1 MDDVTVALPGARAY
15 PIHVRDTFAA
25 LRPLLEA
32 LLDGRRAIVVLDG
45 MVEAVTAGGAR
56 KAFQD
61 VPGVVSVAS
70 LPPGEGTKS
79 LAGYRRLLA
88 ALEGA
93 ALDRNGVVVAVG
105 GGVTLDVAGFAAATH
120 QRGVAW
126 VACPTTLL
134 AMVDAAI
141 GGKTGLNFGGRKN
154 RIGAFHQ
161 PLAVLTDVS
170 RLETLPDREFRS
182 GLAELVKSAIIAD
195 APLFEALESQ
205 AGSLAAR
212 RGADMGALIAAAAR
226 VKADIVA
233 RDEREGGERAKLNFG
248 HTIGH
253 ALEAATAFDRWTH
266 GEAVAIGM
274 RAATALSVRVAGLPP
289 EEAARI
295 EALLSALGLPA
306 ADPEAPLSSVVAA
319 LAGDKKQREGA
330 PRFVLTPRIGSA
342 TFDHL
347 VPQIYVNEVL
357 TRVLGGASA

>member
-1 MDDVTVALPGARAY
+1 M
-15 PIHVRDTFAA
+15 
-25 LRPLLEA
+25 
-32 LLDGRRAIVVLDG
+32 
-45 MVEAVTAGGAR
+45 
-56 KAFQD
+56 
-61 VPGVVSVAS
+61 
-70 LPPGEGTKS
+70 
-79 LAGYRRLLA
+79 
-88 ALEGA
+88 
-93 ALDRNGVVVAVG
+93 
-105 GGVTLDVAGFAAATH
+105 
-120 QRGVAW
+120 
-126 VACPTTLL
+126 
-134 AMVDAAI
+134 
-141 GGKTGLNFGGRKN
+141 
-154 RIGAFHQ
+154 
-161 PLAVLTDVS
+161 LTDVS

-306 ADPEAPLSSVVAA
+306 ADPEAPSRRSWPRWRGTRSSA
-319 LAGDKKQREGA
+319 RA
-330 PRFVLTPRIGSA
+330 PRVLC
-342 TFDHL
+342 
-347 VPQIYVNEVL
+347 
-357 TRVLGGASA
+357 